1 VPSIGSAAYAAVS
14 CVIPAYPAFSR
25 GAPSERVQPP
35 ASPAEGAG
43 AGTGRDEPPSRSQ
56 VPPREGPMTQSRDD
70 VIQQDIADL
79 HKLGYAQ
86 ELYRSMGGFSN
97 FAISF
102 SIISILT
109 GAVILYDYGLAWAGT
124 AAVMIGWPLITVF
137 VLAIAASMGEIA
149 SAYPTAGG
157 LYYWASRMKNKNW
170 GWWTAWLNLI
180 GQFAIVAGINFAA
193 AAFLNATII
202 TPLLA
207 NVGITYD
214 NTTVLLAI
222 GDTAVL
228 TGQLVTMGILMLIQL
243 VMNIVGINLVA
254 LLNQVSV
261 WWHIVIVAAVV
272 FLVFLAGKPDES
284 GLTLFA
290 IQPQDVAGSWNNNL
304 GFVNLEYGPA
314 ISYPLILAFFFSLL
328 QANWTYTG
336 YDASAHVAEETIGAR
351 VSSAW
356 GIFLSVAVS
365 AVVGFVFLLA
375 LSTHLPDLSTL
386 FPAELT
392 EENLA
397 GASQYYFGGGVAV
410 IAILQYNLGQL
421 GDLLAAGIAIAM
433 AFCGLS
439 SVASAGRMLFAF
451 SRDDGLPGSGWLK
464 RVSHRYRTP
473 ANALTAIVLV
483 AWLFSVAAGVVGGGT
498 AIVIVTAISTIFLY
512 AAYGIVIY
520 LGATTQD
527 WLSERVWSLGRWSK
541 PIAWLSVFWVIVL
554 MVLFSFPTS
563 GNISWPFMAATVLFL
578 LIYYFASARRNF
590 KGPQRMGDSADL
602 TEIEREFNQA
612 AGEVTT
618 A

>member
-1 VPSIGSAAYAAVS
+1 MTQGRS
-14 CVIPAYPAFSR
+14 
-25 GAPSERVQPP
+25 
-35 ASPAEGAG
+35 
-43 AGTGRDEPPSRSQ
+43 RDEA
-56 VPPREGPMTQSRDD
+56 
-70 VIQQDIADL
+70 IQQDVADL

-86 ELYRSMGGFSN
+86 ELFRSMGGFSN

-137 VLAIAASMGEIA
+137 VLAIAASMSEVA

-207 NVGITYD
+207 NVGVTYD
-214 NTTVLLAI
+214 NTT
-222 GDTAVL
+222 AVFGLSFL
-228 TGQLVTMGILMLIQL
+228 TGQIVTMGILMLVEL
-243 VMNIVGINLVA
+243 AMNIAGINLVA

-272 FLVFLAGKPDES
+272 ILVFLAGKPDES

-290 IQPQDVAGSWNNNL
+290 VQPLDTAGSWNNDL
-304 GFVNLEYGPA
+304 GFVNLTYGPA
-314 ISYPLILAFFFSLL
+314 VSYPLILAFFFSLL

-336 YDASAHVAEETIGAR
+336 YDASAHVAEETVGAR
-351 VSSAW
+351 VASAW

-365 AVVGFVFLLA
+365 AVVGFIFLFA
-375 LSTHLPDLSTL
+375 LSTHLPNLSTL
-386 FPAELT
+386 FPAVLDDSS
-392 EENLA
+392 LPA
-397 GASQYYFGGGVAV
+397 ASQYYFGGGVAV
-410 IAILQYNLGQL
+410 IEILRYNLGQVGDIL
-421 GDLLAAGIAIAM
+421 GAGIAIAM

-439 SVASAGRMLFAF
+439 SVASAGRMLYAF
-451 SRDDGLPGSGWLK
+451 SRDDGLPGAGWLK
-464 RVSHRYRTP
+464 KVSHRYRTP
-473 ANALTAIVLV
+473 ANALTGIVV
-483 AWLFSVAAGVVGGGT
+483 VSWLFTLAAGIVGGGT
-498 AIVIVTAISTIFLY
+498 AIVIVTAVSTIFLY
-512 AAYGIVIY
+512 AAYGICIY
-520 LGATTQD
+520 LGATTQE

-541 PIAWLSVFWVIVL
+541 PIAWIAIAWVVVL

-563 GNISWPFMAATVLFL
+563 GNISWPFMVITVAFL
-578 LIYYFASARRNF
+578 VVYYFGWARRTF
-590 KGPQRMGDSADL
+590 KGPRAMGDSAEL
-602 TEIEREFNQA
+602 TEIEREFEHA
-612 AGEVTT
+612 AEEV
-618 A
+618 APA

>member
-1 VPSIGSAAYAAVS
+1 
-14 CVIPAYPAFSR
+14 
-25 GAPSERVQPP
+25 
-35 ASPAEGAG
+35 
-43 AGTGRDEPPSRSQ
+43 
-56 VPPREGPMTQSRDD
+56 MTQARSTDD
-70 VIQQDIADL
+70 VISQDVADL
-79 HKLGYAQ
+79 HRLGYAQ
-86 ELYRSMGGFSN
+86 ELLRSMGGFSN

-124 AAVMIGWPLITVF
+124 AAVLLGWPLITIF

-180 GQFAIVAGINFAA
+180 GQFAIVAGINYSA

-202 TPLLA
+202 TPLLG
-207 NVGITYD
+207 NVGIEYG
-214 NTTVLLAI
+214 NTTELIPGLLN
-222 GDTAVL
+222 
-228 TGQLVTMGILMLIQL
+228 GQLVTMGILMLIEL
-243 VMNIVGINLVA
+243 ALNIAGINLVA

-261 WWHIVIVAAVV
+261 WWHIAIVAAVV
-272 FLVFLAGKPDES
+272 ILVFLAGKPDQS

-290 IQPQDVAGSWNNNL
+290 IQPLDTAGSWNNNL
-304 GFVNLEYGPA
+304 GFVNLGYGSA
-314 ISYPLILAFFFSLL
+314 LTYPLILAFFFSLL

-351 VSSAW
+351 VASAW

-365 AVVGFVFLLA
+365 AIVGFIFLLA
-375 LSTHLPDLSTL
+375 LTTHLPDMKTL
-386 FPAELT
+386 FPPSLDDANT
-392 EENLA
+392 Y
-397 GASQYYFGGGVAV
+397 SQYYFGGGVAV
-410 IAILQYNLGQL
+410 ISILEYNLANI

-464 RVSHRYRTP
+464 KVSHRYRTP
-473 ANALTAIVLV
+473 ANSLAAIVVV
-483 AWLFSVAAGVVGGGT
+483 AWLFTVAAFWLGAQGGPGGGGI

-512 AAYGIVIY
+512 AAYGVVIY
-520 LGATTQD
+520 LGATTSE
-527 WLSERVWSLGRWSK
+527 WKNERVWSLGRWSR
-541 PIAWLSVFWVIVL
+541 PIAWLSVFWVLVL
-554 MVLFSFPTS
+554 MVLFSWPTS
-563 GNISWPFMAATVLFL
+563 GNISWPFMVGAVIL
-578 LIYYFASARRNF
+578 LVIYYFGWARSRF
-590 KGPQRMGDSADL
+590 KGPRSMGDSAEL
-602 TEIEREFNQA
+602 TEIEREFERA
-612 AGEVTT
+612 AEELPP